1 MIKSDEEILELFYA
15 KDQTAVTEFKEK
27 YGSLCQSIAL
37 NILQNKEDAEE
48 CVNDVYI
55 TLWNNPPFTDNFKA
69 YVCGT
74 AKNISLTKLKYNM
87 ADKRNSSLK
96 ISLSDLEEM
105 GVDIPD
111 KNSAYKDDPKG
122 RELGE
127 LINTFLRQQSPDDR
141 NVFIRRYWFMDSVGD
156 IAEKYSFSQSKVKSM
171 LFHTRNRLKRYLKK
185 EGIDI

>member
-1 MIKSDEEILELFYA
+1 MNKSDEEILELFYS
-15 KDQTAVTEFKEK
+15 KDQSAVTEFKEK

-37 NILQNKEDAEE
+37 NILKSKEDAEE

-74 AKNISLTKLKYNM
+74 AKNISLTKLKYNL
-87 ADKRNSSLK
+87 AEKRNGNLK

-105 GVDIPD
+105 GVDIAD
-111 KNSAYKDDPKG
+111 KEDTEG

-127 LINTFLRQQSPDDR
+127 IISRFLREQNPDHR
-141 NVFIRRYWFMDSVGD
+141 NVFIRRYWFMDSVAD
-156 IAEKYSFSQSKVKSM
+156 IAKRFSFSQSKVKSM
-171 LFHTRNRLKRYLKK
+171 LFHTRNKLKRYLKK

>member
-1 MIKSDEEILELFYA
+1 MNKTDEEILELFYS
-15 KDQTAVTEFKEK
+15 KDQSAVTEFKEK
-27 YGSLCQSIAL
+27 YGGLCQSIAL
-37 NILQNKEDAEE
+37 NILKNKEDAEE

-74 AKNISLTKLKYNM
+74 AKNISLTRLKYNF
-87 ADKRNSSLK
+87 AEKRNGNLK

-105 GVDIPD
+105 GVDIAD
-111 KNSAYKDDPKG
+111 KEDTEG

-127 LINTFLRQQSPDDR
+127 IINRFLREQTPDDR
-141 NVFIRRYWFMDSVGD
+141 NVFIRRYWFMDSVAD
-156 IAEKYSFSQSKVKSM
+156 IAKRFSFSQSKVKSM
-171 LFHTRNRLKRYLKK
+171 LFHTRNKLKRYLKK